1 MLPMLQFL
9 SDEKTY
15 SFKKI
20 NNHLVTFFKLANE
33 EIEFLTPNGKKRLF
47 ANRCDW
53 ARFYLKKAKLIESP
67 KTGFIKI
74 SNEGVSFLKSHQTEI
89 HRNTLL
95 EIPSFSKFIKE
106 INEKYYNKKKKNTSD

>member
-9 SDEKTY
+9 SDEKSY
-15 SFKKI
+15 SSKKI
-20 NNHLVTFFKLANE
+20 YNHLVTFFKLTTE

-47 ANRCDW
+47 NNRCDW
-53 ARFYLKKAKLIESP
+53 SRFYLKKAKLIESP
-67 KTGFIKI
+67 KTRSVKI
-74 SNEGVSFLKSHQTEI
+74 SNEGLSFLKSHQTEI

-106 INEKYYNKKKKNTSD
+106 INEKHYNKIKKDIFD